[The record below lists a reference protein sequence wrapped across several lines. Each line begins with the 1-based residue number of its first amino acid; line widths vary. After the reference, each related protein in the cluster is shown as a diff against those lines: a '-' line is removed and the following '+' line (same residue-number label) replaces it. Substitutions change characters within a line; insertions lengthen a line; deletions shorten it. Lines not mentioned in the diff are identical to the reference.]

1 MINWILARPDM
12 KKFLAR
18 SGKKQ
23 QLIIAERQTIL
34 LQKRDELVRRVN
46 HAEDAARHISLRRSR
61 GASAQEITSLRSDM
75 QEPIAGIYSILNDYT
90 RDLLWL
96 EIHRALAV
104 KGFVLPEEL
113 TLLREDIDFGLLS
126 LEEFEGIEEILEED
140 NDPFSEIEDSILRE
154 FRL

>member
-154 FRL
+154 FGL

>member
-18 SGKKQ
+18 SGKRQ

-154 FRL
+154 FGL

>member
-18 SGKKQ
+18 SGKRQ

-61 GASAQEITSLRSDM
+61 GASTQEITSLRSDM

-126 LEEFEGIEEILEED
+126 LEEFEGIEDILEED

-154 FRL
+154 FGL

>member
-61 GASAQEITSLRSDM
+61 GASTQEITSLRSDM

-154 FRL
+154 FGL

>member
-1 MINWILARPDM
+1 MINWILDKPEM

-23 QLIIAERQTIL
+23 QLIIAERQTTL

-113 TLLREDIDFGLLS
+113 TLLREDLDFGLLS
-126 LEEFEGIEEILEED
+126 LEEFEGIEDILEED
-140 NDPFSEIEDSILRE
+140 NDPFSEIEESILRE
-154 FRL
+154 FGL